1 MIETFLYLIFPSIV
15 VLTLGLSIIG
25 FLLKFEKTALFLNVT
40 GIGLLSVL
48 LYYLWQWLD
57 RPPMKTLGETR
68 LWYALFLPILGLLVY
83 RQIKEKWIVIY
94 ASGMGGGFLLLNIFS
109 PDNFDKTLMPALQ
122 SVWFVP
128 HVIVYI
134 LAYALLGVSSLYAFM
149 ALYRF
154 YFQKKDTF
162 KSSIDRINPFVY
174 SGISLLTLG
183 LLFGALWAKE
193 AWGHYWTWDPKE
205 TWAFI
210 TWLSYL
216 NYLHAE
222 AKGEK
227 RAKMAILFLAFNFII
242 LLISWFGVNYLPT
255 ANDSVHTYG
264 N

>member
-1 MIETFLYLIFPSIV
+1 MIEATLYNFLPWV
-15 VLTLGLSIIG
+15 TVLGLGLSILA
-25 FLLKFEKTALFLNVT
+25 FLLKFNKLGLILNIAAIAVLGSCIYFL
-40 GIGLLSVL
+40 
-48 LYYLWQWLD
+48 WKWLG
-57 RPPMKTLGETR
+57 RPPLKTLGETR
-68 LWYALFLPILGLLVY
+68 LWYSFFLPALGLIIY
-83 RQIKEKWIVIY
+83 RKIQEKWIVIY
-94 ASGMGGGFLLLNIFS
+94 SSGMGILFLMLNIFK

-122 SVWFVP
+122 SIWFVP

-134 LAYALLGVSSLYAFM
+134 LAYALLGVSSLYAFI
-149 ALYRF
+149 ALFRF
-154 YFQKKDTF
+154 YILKKDTF
-162 KSSIDRINPFVY
+162 DTTVKTITSFVHA
-174 SGISLLTLG
+174 GISLLTLG

-227 RAKMAILFLAFNFII
+227 RAKLAVTFLAFNFVI
-242 LLISWFGVNYLPT
+242 LLVCWFGVNYLPT